1 MLFRSFEIK
10 KGWMNI
16 VMNLND
22 GINITMTVRDLKE
35 ILSQISDSSEELH
48 EDD

>member
-1 MLFRSFEIK
+1 MTKFEIK

-16 VMNLND
+16 VWNLSD
-22 GINITMTVRDLKE
+22 GIVLNMTVRDLKE

-48 EDD
+48 EDE